1 LTIKAVLF
9 DMGNTLVKYDV
20 GSPEEV
26 FQRVLVSLG
35 IYKSLDDIKKAF
47 LSAEKTQGSTYKL
60 SR

>member
-1 LTIKAVLF
+1 
-9 DMGNTLVKYDV
+9 MGNTLVKYDV